1 MKVTNSPTPLPSS
14 AACSAPVR
22 TSADSG
28 RTSAIESIS
37 FSWPTPWRAATATA
51 SNPDLRSTLRAV
63 STSKRAI
70 VAPPR
75 LLTSPKRAM
84 PVSVKARTG
93 PSPATLTVSPTLKPC
108 SSAVLRSTT
117 TWCGPAAQSPS
128 TSLKGLN
135 RSSAGSMPRPKV
147 GLFPWIA
154 LPSLS
159 RIFAWFVSPERSR
172 IVPAAASTSGSART
186 FASTSGETCA
196 LPRLRPL
203 DELLAGDDGVRL
215 LVASSRRSSRTPS
228 RSCR

>member
-28 RTSAIESIS
+28 RTRCDRVDQLLLADPLARGHGDSVESRLAQHAASGLDVEESDRRSAE
-37 FSWPTPWRAATATA
+37 AA
-51 SNPDLRSTLRAV
+51 D
-63 STSKRAI
+63 
-70 VAPPR
+70 VAEAGDAGER
-75 LLTSPKRAM
+75 EGA
-84 PVSVKARTG
+84 TG

-154 LPSLS
+154 LPFLS
-159 RIFAWFVSPERSR
+159 RIFAWFESPERSR

-186 FASTSGETCA
+186 RREH
-196 LPRLRPL
+196 
-203 DELLAGDDGVRL
+203 VR
-215 LVASSRRSSRTPS
+215 
-228 RSCR
+228 